1 MIPKVSVIVPIY
13 NSKPYL
19 MDTLSSISKQTLYD
33 IEIICVDDGSSDGS
47 QDIVTYYMEKD
58 QRIQL
63 IKETNHGAGHAR
75 NLGIDRAK
83 GEYIAFM
90 DSDDKYPDDK
100 VLEDLYVSAKEN
112 MALIG
117 GGSFSEF
124 DDVTGNACDK
134 YDNYLWG
141 YTFNRSGFIEYK
153 DYQFDY
159 GYHRFI
165 YKRDFLKTNK
175 LYFPEYRRFQ
185 DPPFFVKTMI
195 TAGKF
200 YTLNRNTYAYRR
212 GHQKIKWDGEK
223 IVGLLN
229 GIKDNLSI
237 SSDHGYEDLHAI
249 TVQRLIENKS
259 IFLNREL
266 ICDSVV
272 YAQLIEILYS
282 IRHDLIAN
290 SKYQINMNEI
300 FEIYNRYI
308 IELNSEKDRADR
320 LQQLNADIKNSETF
334 KLGKA
339 ILYIPRQLY
348 LVLKNKL

>member
-1 MIPKVSVIVPIY
+1 
-13 NSKPYL
+13 
-19 MDTLSSISKQTLYD
+19 
-33 IEIICVDDGSSDGS
+33 
-47 QDIVTYYMEKD
+47 
-58 QRIQL
+58 
-63 IKETNHGAGHAR
+63 
-75 NLGIDRAK
+75 
-83 GEYIAFM
+83 M

-112 MALIG
+112 RALIA

-124 DDVTGNACDK
+124 EDVTGNVCDK

-141 YTFNRSGFIEYK
+141 YTFNKSEFIEYK

-175 LYFPEYRRFQ
+175 QYFPEYRRFQ
-185 DPPFFVKTMI
+185 DPPLFVKAMI
-195 TAGKF
+195 SANRF
-200 YTLNRNTYAYRR
+200 YALNRNTYAYSR
-212 GHQKIKWDGEK
+212 GHQQIDWDGEK
-223 IVGLLN
+223 IVGLLK

-237 SSDHGYEDLHAI
+237 SSDHGYQDLHAI

-272 YAQLIEILYS
+272 YAQLVEILYN

-308 IELNSEKDRADR
+308 IELNSEKERADR
-320 LQQLNADIKNSETF
+320 FQQLNADIKNSETF